1 MFKSNFSNNKSKF
14 ARFYWNRWGW
24 ILSIVAVV
32 IILFSM
38 VRPEPE
44 KVKRGQLAV
53 KLEAERERENL
64 ESKLGKQVSEL
75 QKPGKVEE

>member
-1 MFKSNFSNNKSKF
+1 MFKSNFSINTSKF
-14 ARFYWNRWGW
+14 ARSYWNRWGW

-64 ESKLGKQVSEL
+64 ETKLGKQVSEV
-75 QKPGKVEE
+75 QKTGTVEK

>member
-64 ESKLGKQVSEL
+64 ETKLGKQVSEV
-75 QKPGKVEE
+75 QKTGTVEK

>member
-24 ILSIVAVV
+24 ILSIVTVV

-64 ESKLGKQVSEL
+64 ETKLGKQVPEV
-75 QKPGKVEE
+75 QKTGTVEK

>member
-53 KLEAERERENL
+53 KLEADRERESL
-64 ESKLGKQVSEL
+64 ESKLGKQVSEI
-75 QKPGKVEE
+75 QKPVSVDK

>member
-1 MFKSNFSNNKSKF
+1 MFKSNFSNKSSKLV
-14 ARFYWNRWGW
+14 RSYWNRWGW

-38 VRPEPE
+38 VRPESE

-53 KLEAERERENL
+53 KLQIDRERDNL
-64 ESKLGKQVSEL
+64 ESKLGKQVSEIH
-75 QKPGKVEE
+75 PPRTVEK